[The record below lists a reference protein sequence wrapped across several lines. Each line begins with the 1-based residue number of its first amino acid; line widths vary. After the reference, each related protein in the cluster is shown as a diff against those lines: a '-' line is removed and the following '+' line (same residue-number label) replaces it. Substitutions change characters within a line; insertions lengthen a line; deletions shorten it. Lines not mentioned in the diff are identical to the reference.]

1 MAHCEDDG
9 HWCPDC
15 HMETRP
21 SEVRSDALFG
31 VSDPCKTC
39 SDRDKAGDD
48 EPCAS
53 CGPPAWEYHDCRC
66 EDDDTPNAEAHG
78 RRSRTVQPLV
88 GHSGGET

>member
-53 CGPPAWEYHDCRC
+53 CGPPAWEYHDRL
-66 EDDDTPNAEAHG
+66 A
-78 RRSRTVQPLV
+78 RRGGCGKGSRTAWANQAAD
-88 GHSGGET
+88 T

>member
-39 SDRDKAGDD
+39 SDRHQDPDD
-48 EPCAS
+48 PNGNCYH
-53 CGPPAWEYHDCRC
+53 CGPPAWEYHDVFFA
-66 EDDDTPNAEAHG
+66 DDDAAWKYE
-78 RRSRTVQPLV
+78 QK
-88 GHSGGET
+88 GEPRK